1 MSSTVTAMFDTRA
14 DADAAKE
21 RLKASNVDADHIHVH
36 DKSSAGYKEQGYS
49 THEDHGFW
57 ASVKN
62 AFLPDE
68 DRHTYEEGIRRGG
81 AVLTADVDEDDVGR
95 AVQVLEEAG
104 SVDVDD
110 RASQWRQSGWDY
122 PAGMGTTT
130 GASAFVGDRDATDR
144 GLMADRDVT
153 DRGTGEQEE
162 VIPVVEERL
171 VVGKRD
177 VARGGVRVR
186 SYVTETPVHEQVR
199 LRNER
204 VNVERRTVDQPL
216 SAADGDAFR
225 ERTIDMTAT
234 GEEAVVGKTAR
245 VVEEVVVSKTAD
257 SRVEQIDDTVRRTDV
272 DVDRDEDVST
282 DRGSTFGTS
291 SDR

>member
-1 MSSTVTAMFDTRA
+1 MSSTITAMFDTRA
-14 DADAAKE
+14 DAEAAKE
-21 RLKASNVDADHIHVH
+21 RLKSANVDADHIHVH

-68 DRHTYEEGIRRGG
+68 DRHTYEEGVRRGA
-81 AVLTADVDEDDVGR
+81 AVLTADVDEDKVAR

-110 RASQWRQSGWDY
+110 RAGQWRQSGWDY
-122 PAGMGTTT
+122 PAGAGAAT
-130 GASAFVGDRDATDR
+130 GASALGGFGDRDATDR
-144 GLMADRDVT
+144 DSLT
-153 DRGTGEQEE
+153 DRATGAQEE
-162 VIPVVEERL
+162 VIPVVEEKL

-177 VARGGVRVR
+177 VDRGGVRVR

-204 VNVERRTVDQPL
+204 IDVERRAVDQPL

-245 VVEEVVVSKTAD
+245 VVEEVVVSRTAD
-257 SRVEQIDDTVRRTDV
+257 ERDEQIDDTVRRTDV
-272 DVDRDEDVST
+272 EVDRDNDVNT
-282 DRGSTFGTS
+282 DRGSTFGKST
-291 SDR
+291 DR